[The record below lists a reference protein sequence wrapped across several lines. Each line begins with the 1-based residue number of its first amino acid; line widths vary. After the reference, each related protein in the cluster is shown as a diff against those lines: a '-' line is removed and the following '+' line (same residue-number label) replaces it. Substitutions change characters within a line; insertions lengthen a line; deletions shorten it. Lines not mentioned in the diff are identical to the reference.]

1 MEKLSKSL
9 LFFILTFS
17 YFFAVADA
25 SIKTIKKANTP
36 VYCELSMLDESSHED
51 SFRSKNIPE
60 KSLPQRAE
68 QNNSTGRK
76 LKIAIIGCIAV
87 GHITPTIDM
96 IRALKSKGHDVV
108 FYAPI
113 YTQNLIESTG
123 AKFIPYPE
131 QKQAKITPID
141 RKEIRV
147 NETGLQ
153 LMSIFGGY
161 TDYIMP
167 WFLENFEK
175 EQFDAVIYS
184 SLTIWGNAVASY
196 FKIPY
201 LCLGISVLPA
211 EDNAWNQTHF
221 YDEGKEQQLEFA
233 NRLHNQYNTTAVNLI
248 EMFSCSY
255 AKKVLMFS
263 SQKFLEA
270 ASNYRFSE
278 PEKYFF
284 LNSISSQT
292 SKNFISKLKENSII
306 YLSLGTAFNQRP
318 DIFESIITYFNQTK
332 YELIVSTGMNENLYQ
347 ALTSKYNSS
356 NIKIN
361 LYTNQVRLLKDVA
374 IFITHAGL
382 NSIKEAISFTIP
394 TVAIPQG
401 ADQFWISKAITDL
414 KIGASV
420 EDYEGSLDNK
430 FKAAF
435 QEIEQ
440 NFETYKENLKNV
452 QKNYF
457 DGPSFDESI
466 MDLENYLLDI
476 TDKQ

>member
-1 MEKLSKSL
+1 MEKLAKSL
-9 LFFILTFS
+9 LFFILTAS

-25 SIKTIKKANTP
+25 STETLKADTP
-36 VYCELSMLDESSHED
+36 VYCEPSMLHESSHED
-51 SFRSKNIPE
+51 SLRSKNISE
-60 KSLPQRAE
+60 RAE

-76 LKIAIIGCIAV
+76 LKIAIIGCIAI

-96 IRALKSKGHDVV
+96 TRALKSKGHDVV
-108 FYAPI
+108 YYAPI

-131 QKQAKITPID
+131 QKLAKVTPLD
-141 RKEIRV
+141 KKEIRV
-147 NETGLQ
+147 NETGL
-153 LMSIFGGY
+153 LLIAAFGGY

-175 EQFDAVIYS
+175 EQFDAVIYTS
-184 SLTIWGNAVASY
+184 FAIWGNAVASY

-201 LCLGISVLPA
+201 LCLGTSVLPA
-211 EDNAWNQTHF
+211 EDNAWNETHF
-221 YDEGKEQQLEFA
+221 YDEGKEQQLEFT
-233 NRLHNQYNTTAVNLI
+233 NRLHNKYNTTAVNLI

-255 AKKVLMFS
+255 AKKVLMVS

-270 ASNYRFSE
+270 ASDHRFSE

-284 LNSISSQT
+284 LSSISSQT

-306 YLSLGTAFNQRP
+306 YLSLGTTFNQRP
-318 DIFESIITYFNQTK
+318 DIFESIMTYFNQTK
-332 YELIVSTGMNENLYQ
+332 YELIVSAGMNEKLYQ
-347 ALTSKYNSS
+347 ALTSKNYSS

-394 TVAIPQG
+394 TVTIPQG
-401 ADQFWISKAITDL
+401 ADQFWISKAIKDL

-420 EDYEGSLDNK
+420 EDYEGSLDDK